1 MSHSN
6 RLHVLIIEDRTLV
19 SDLLSMSLED
29 TGDFDTVSVPT
40 IKSAFE
46 AKADKDFDLVM
57 LETSLEN
64 PVQIRD
70 VQEVV
75 QQFDPARVV
84 LFGRST
90 VPMFV
95 QNCLDIGVAGL
106 IPRQFSLEALILAL
120 KLIHTGQRFIPS
132 EQQMAAV
139 SDETLDRYSLSRK
152 EFDVLKKLTE
162 GLSNKDIMRILGLS
176 ETTVKMRVR
185 SICKKLGA
193 ANRTQALI
201 YAQRHGLI

>member
-40 IKSAFE
+40 IKSALE

-95 QNCLDIGVAGL
+95 QNCLDIGVDGL

>member
-40 IKSAFE
+40 IKSALE

>member
-1 MSHSN
+1 MSRSN

-40 IKSAFE
+40 IKSALE

-84 LFGRST
+84 LFGRSI

>member
-1 MSHSN
+1 
-6 RLHVLIIEDRTLV
+6 
-19 SDLLSMSLED
+19 
-29 TGDFDTVSVPT
+29 
-40 IKSAFE
+40 
-46 AKADKDFDLVM
+46 
-57 LETSLEN
+57 
-64 PVQIRD
+64 
-70 VQEVV
+70 
-75 QQFDPARVV
+75 
-84 LFGRST
+84 
-90 VPMFV
+90 
-95 QNCLDIGVAGL
+95 
-106 IPRQFSLEALILAL
+106 
-120 KLIHTGQRFIPS
+120 
-132 EQQMAAV
+132 MAAV

>member
-40 IKSAFE
+40 IKSALD

-139 SDETLDRYSLSRK
+139 SDEALDRYSLSRK

>member
-40 IKSAFE
+40 IKSALE

-84 LFGRST
+84 LFGRSI

-162 GLSNKDIMRILGLS
+162 GLSNKDIVRILGLS

>member
-40 IKSAFE
+40 IKSALE

-84 LFGRST
+84 LFGRSI

>member
-1 MSHSN
+1 
-6 RLHVLIIEDRTLV
+6 
-19 SDLLSMSLED
+19 MSLED

-40 IKSAFE
+40 IKSALE